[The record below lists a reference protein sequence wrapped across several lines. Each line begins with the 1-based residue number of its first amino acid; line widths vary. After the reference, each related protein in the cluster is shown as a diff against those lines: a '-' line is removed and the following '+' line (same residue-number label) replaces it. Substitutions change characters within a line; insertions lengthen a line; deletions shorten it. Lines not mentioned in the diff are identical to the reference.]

1 MITKIEVVNYRT
13 CLRTSFSP
21 HPQLSVLIGPNGSG
35 KTNLLHAITILKQLS
50 TETRFGRGPQDVP
63 TVSSRIAVTFALS
76 QGEARLVADV
86 KTFSDENNR
95 DVIVGSRQRWH
106 LRDITPPR
114 RPLTLPLAAALYAQ
128 GSARQESLFAHEIV
142 YWPQHNVRA
151 IQGVPREAWSLI
163 RAVADFLAQMQY
175 YGASQF
181 TNPARTAVSFEI
193 EEGEGSLRRHRTSG
207 QAAFLSNL
215 YSQQKRADPGYSQF
229 LEIVGPKGLHLID
242 DITFQEIPTSSI
254 NYSVQVGG
262 KVVQQ
267 TRSKM
272 LIVPQLT
279 VGTQTLSPN
288 QLSEGTYRTLALLFY
303 LTTQPSTLILL
314 EEPEVCIHHG
324 LLNSI
329 LEVIKVHSREK
340 QIILSSH
347 SEFVLDHVAPENV
360 FSVAFRQD
368 RGTEVKGIA
377 ASLSRSALDALR
389 DYLRTEGNLG
399 EYWRSGGLDE

>member
-1 MITKIEVVNYRT
+1 MITNIEVVNYRT
-13 CLRTSFSP
+13 CLRTKFAP

-50 TETRFGRGPQDVP
+50 TEARFGRGPQDVP
-63 TVSSRIAVTFALS
+63 TVSSRITVTFALA
-76 QGEARLVADV
+76 GTEVRLLADV

-95 DVIVGSRQRWH
+95 DVIIYSRQRWH
-106 LRDITPPR
+106 LPGITPPR
-114 RPLTLPLAAALYAQ
+114 RPLTIPLVAALYAH
-128 GSARQESLFAHEIV
+128 GSARQQALFGHDFV
-142 YWPQHNVRA
+142 YWSQRNAMAVQA
-151 IQGVPREAWSLI
+151 IPREAWSLV
-163 RAVADFLAQMQY
+163 RSVAEFLSQMQY
-175 YGASQF
+175 YSASQF

-193 EEGEGSLRRHRTSG
+193 EEGEGLPRRQRLSG
-207 QAAFLSNL
+207 HSAFLSDL
-215 YSQQKRADPGYSQF
+215 YTQRNRADSGYSQF
-229 LEIVGPKGLHLID
+229 LDIVGPKGLHLID
-242 DITFQEIPTSSI
+242 HIEFQEIPTSSI

-267 TRSKM
+267 TRAKM

-279 VGTQTLSPN
+279 VGKQTLSPN
-288 QLSEGTYRTLALLFY
+288 QLSEGTFRTLALIFY

-314 EEPEVCIHHG
+314 EEPEVCVHHG

-329 LEVIKVHSREK
+329 LGVVKVHSREK

-360 FSVAFRQD
+360 FSVSFRQD

-377 ASLSRSALDALR
+377 SSLSRSALEALR
-389 DYLRTEGNLG
+389 EYLRTEGNLG